1 MLRDT
6 LFPVK
11 EVPAI
16 GKFPK
21 NMNYTDEETKTT
33 GWKFILREDTGQILS
48 CMTNEYKMVTNK
60 QIIDIAKPVLKKHK
74 AELVEAVS
82 LGDGQK
88 TVWKWRIPDYT
99 IKIAEGDDLNPE
111 IIIKNSYD
119 GSLQVHI
126 LAGAFRLVCSNGM
139 VIGITLGQK
148 NYRHSV
154 NNINLNKDK
163 IESVIEKTINHTMD
177 VGKEFEILANTKL
190 NEKHIIKLVELFPFQ
205 MSEYLVQYLVA
216 NKPTNYWDLLNTST
230 YLSTHKMKREYQST
244 HKLET
249 DIYPKIKKWAETA
262 AKA

>member
-1 MLRDT
+1 MITDT
-6 LFPVK
+6 LFPVI
-11 EVPAI
+11 EVPAVGI
-16 GKFPK
+16 PNKVNSK
-21 NMNYTDEETKTT
+21 EIDST
-33 GWKFILREDTGQILS
+33 GYKFIVREDTGDVLS
-48 CMTNEYKMVTNK
+48 CMTNEYKMVTNQ
-60 QIIDIAKPVLKKHK
+60 QIIDIAKPVLKEHK
-74 AELVEAVS
+74 AELVEVVS

-88 TVWKWRIPDYT
+88 TVWKWRIPGYT
-99 IKIAEGDDLNPE
+99 IKISDGDLLNPE

-216 NKPTNYWDLLNTST
+216 NKPSNYWDLLNTST

>member
-88 TVWKWRIPDYT
+88 TGQNLIFRIF
-99 IKIAEGDDLNPE
+99 
-111 IIIKNSYD
+111 SFF
-119 GSLQVHI
+119 I
-126 LAGAFRLVCSNGM
+126 LFNCSKC
-139 VIGITLGQK
+139 L
-148 NYRHSV
+148 
-154 NNINLNKDK
+154 
-163 IESVIEKTINHTMD
+163 
-177 VGKEFEILANTKL
+177 NTK
-190 NEKHIIKLVELFPFQ
+190 KVK
-205 MSEYLVQYLVA
+205 
-216 NKPTNYWDLLNTST
+216 
-230 YLSTHKMKREYQST
+230 
-244 HKLET
+244 
-249 DIYPKIKKWAETA
+249 
-262 AKA
+262 